1 MWPTRS
7 SHVPTRRIDLPIAPK
22 PTAVDVGRY
31 PHGEMARPTK
41 EPPVSSSIVPSI
53 VRYAA
58 ERGVDV
64 EALALRYGLAPNAAD
79 ADVVTVAWDVPNEL
93 LQSVARAGG
102 EHDLSLRVATRL
114 SSRRQK
120 LVEIAVRAS
129 ATVRDA
135 AVRLARW
142 VPLVHDGLEGRF
154 EERDGEARWTLS
166 TPRRPRGAGR
176 FIQEVSLVHA
186 LSEIREGVAAVTAS
200 RVWFQH
206 ARPSELDRL
215 VDFFGTRELSFGHEH
230 SGFALR
236 TSDLD
241 RPMQRADARTVETIA
256 PLVDAELAATASTA
270 SLAARV
276 GARVAAS
283 LPEGT
288 DVAAVARALHMSART
303 LQRRLED
310 EGTRFTE
317 VLDRARL
324 DVARRLLADPK
335 QSLLDVAFRLGFADL
350 ATFSRAFK
358 RWTGTPPGQWRRS

>member
-1 MWPTRS
+1 
-7 SHVPTRRIDLPIAPK
+7 
-22 PTAVDVGRY
+22 
-31 PHGEMARPTK
+31 MARPTK
-41 EPPVSSSIVPSI
+41 EPPIVSSIVPAI
-53 VRYAA
+53 VRIAT

-64 EALALRYGLAPNAAD
+64 EGLAFRYELPANAAD
-79 ADVVTVAWDVPNEL
+79 ADTVTVAWDVPNEL
-93 LQSVARAGG
+93 LQAVARAGS
-102 EHDLSLRVATRL
+102 EPDLAIVLAARL

-142 VPLVHDGLEGRF
+142 APLVHDGLEGRF
-154 EERDGEARWTLS
+154 DEDESEARWILS

-176 FIQEVSLVHA
+176 FIHELALAHA
-186 LSEIREGVAAVTAS
+186 LTEIRAGVADVAAS

-206 ARPSELDRL
+206 ARPADVDALG
-215 VDFFGTRELSFGHEH
+215 DFFGTRDLAFGHEE
-230 SGFALR
+230 SGFAIR
-236 TSDLD
+236 RSDLD
-241 RPMQRADARTVETIA
+241 RPMQRADVRTVEKIA
-256 PLVDAELAATASTA
+256 ALLEAELGATGTNA

-276 GARVAAS
+276 AARIAAS
-283 LPEGT
+283 LPDGT
-288 DVAAVARALHMSART
+288 DVAAVARTLHMSART

-310 EGTRFTE
+310 EGTRFSE

-335 QSLLDVAFRLGFADL
+335 QSLVDVAFRLGFADL

-358 RWTGTPPGQWRRS
+358 RWTGSPPGQWRRS